1 MPKVLFTP
9 MKSIWII
16 PKTKK
21 EINRGHTY
29 KCPIYKTAERR
40 GTLSTSGHNTNFVEY
55 TYLPMQ
61 KKHQAKHWTKRGVAL
76 LTGLSD

>member
-21 EINRGHTY
+21 EINRGHSY

-55 TYLPMQ
+55 TYLPM
-61 KKHQAKHWTKRGVAL
+61 
-76 LTGLSD
+76 